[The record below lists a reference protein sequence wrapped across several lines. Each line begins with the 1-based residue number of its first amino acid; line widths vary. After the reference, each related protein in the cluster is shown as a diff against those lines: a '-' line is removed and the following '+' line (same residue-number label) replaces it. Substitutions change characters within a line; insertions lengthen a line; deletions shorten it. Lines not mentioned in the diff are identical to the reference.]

1 MGYWIQVSKGGTMII
16 ILITLNIIILLI
28 LIGYIVKYKTLKR
41 DISITNKE
49 LEEFIKEENFKTLL
63 ITTEERNLRAL
74 LININKLINVNRQE
88 ASLRKE
94 NNETINKM
102 LSNVSHDLKTPLTII
117 LGYIE
122 ILNRDENLSIE
133 ERKEFLS
140 KIYVKG
146 KEVLDL
152 INRFFNL
159 AKLES
164 GDKKIELEKI
174 NVTDIVKRSVLTF
187 YDILSKEDISIDIA
201 IPDKSIYALG
211 NKEALERVMINL
223 INNAYKYG
231 REGKYLKIELSLKE
245 EKVIIEVIDKG
256 KGISK
261 DKINKIFERSYIGD
275 EARNKEASGSGL
287 GLYISKKLLEAM
299 KGEIEVISIPYTRTS
314 FKVKLNKL
322 TI

>member
-1 MGYWIQVSKGGTMII
+1 MII

-133 ERKEFLS
+133 ERKDFLS

>member
-122 ILNRDENLSIE
+122 ILNRDESLSIE

-201 IPDKSIYALG
+201 LPDKSIYALG

>member
-1 MGYWIQVSKGGTMII
+1 MIK
-16 ILITLNIIILLI
+16 ILIVLNILILLI
-28 LIGYIVKYKTLKR
+28 LIGYVAKYRILKKDINKTNR
-41 DISITNKE
+41 E
-49 LEEFIKEENFKTLL
+49 LEEFIKSKNFKTLL
-63 ITTEERNLRAL
+63 ITTDERNLRNL
-74 LININKLINVNRQE
+74 LININKLININRQE
-88 ASLRKE
+88 ISLRKE
-94 NNETINKM
+94 NSETINKM

-122 ILNRDENLSIE
+122 ILNKDENLSLE
-133 ERKEFLS
+133 EKREFLN
-140 KIYVKG
+140 KIYDKG

-159 AKLES
+159 SKLES
-164 GDKKIELEKI
+164 GDKKIELGKI
-174 NVTDIVKRSVLTF
+174 NVTDIVKRSVLSF
-187 YDILSKEDISIDIA
+187 YDILSKEDITIDIE

-211 NKEALERVMINL
+211 NEEALERVMINL

-231 REGKYLKIELSLKE
+231 LEGKYLKIRLSQKE

-275 EARNKEASGSGL
+275 ESRNKEASGSGL
-287 GLYISKKLLEAM
+287 GLYITKKLLQAM
-299 KGEIEVISIPYTRTS
+299 KGEIEVTSIPYTKTN
-314 FKVKLNKL
+314 FKVELNKL